1 MILVNLLPPQHRKKQ
16 RPSLRFV
23 GALATFVAL
32 DCGALCWAGWLHVDV
47 RGGIE
52 GEVASLEDTV
62 RGLKPRLDYYDALER
77 ESRQFRARE
86 TMLESVNA
94 SRICWTQKIDSLL
107 DVINHGGDQ
116 QKYLVWLDDLLVSQ
130 QSAKKKGSAGSLHAS
145 GHSGSDNFAMV
156 ANFFDDLKAS
166 PFIEGFEDPAPPEG
180 STSEVD
186 DELVP
191 DKCWSFG
198 LQLELK
204 KGAEAVAESK
214 PKPKSKAKDP
224 VAEGSKE

>member
-1 MILVNLLPPQHRKKQ
+1 MILVNLLPPQFRRRE

-23 GALATFVAL
+23 GALAAFAAL
-32 DCGALCWAGWLHVDV
+32 DCAAFAWAGWLHFHVHA
-47 RGGIE
+47 GID
-52 GEVASLEDTV
+52 GELASLDETV
-62 RGLKPRLDYYDALER
+62 DGMRPRLDYYEALER
-77 ESRQFRARE
+77 ESKQFRARE

-94 SRICWTQKIDSLL
+94 GRICWTQKIDALL
-107 DVINHGGDQ
+107 DVVNRGGDQ
-116 QKYLVWLDDLLVSQ
+116 EKYLVWLDDLLVSQ
-130 QSAKKKGSAGSLHAS
+130 TSKRKGSSGSLHAS
-145 GHSGSDNFAMV
+145 GHSGSDNFALV

-186 DELVP
+186 EDLVP

-204 KGAEAVAESK
+204 PNAQAEAPVK
-214 PKPKSKAKDP
+214 PKPKPKPAN
-224 VAEGSKE
+224 AEPKE